1 MRERVRVTSQEETP
15 VDSSQVRIKLRNG
28 RGLQATVNALVA
40 VPDEELPRQRV
51 RLEEK
56 YRDLVE
62 PLLGGDRTDELLNA
76 VRRIEILPSIA
87 DLTDLTDP
95 RT

>member
-1 MRERVRVTSQEETP
+1 MWTQEPNTAMSTAL
-15 VDSSQVRIKLRNG
+15 SSQVRIKLRNG
-28 RGLQATVNALVA
+28 RVLQAAVNALVA

-76 VRRIEILPSIA
+76 VRRIEILPSTA
-87 DLTDLTDP
+87 DLTDLTNP